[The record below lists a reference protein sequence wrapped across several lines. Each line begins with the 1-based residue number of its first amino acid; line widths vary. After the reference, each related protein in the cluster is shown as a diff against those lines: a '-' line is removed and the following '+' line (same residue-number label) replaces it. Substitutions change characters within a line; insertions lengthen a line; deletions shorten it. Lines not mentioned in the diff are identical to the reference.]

1 MTSEVVTEIQTLSA
15 VIEDW
20 LEKGESPDGFQKSLP
35 LRSHRLS
42 AEDVDRIRSGLEKKL
57 AHVSPDFFPEVLF
70 IESLGDEEPGLLQV
84 SFFRSYKAEHEDLR
98 WFVDIPQGAC
108 WYFKVEDQQ
117 SAHELAQ
124 HLNQSHNRKKFD
136 AHGPDSALD
145 RSLIKLALLDLRSA
159 GIRVSKFGFK
169 SSNDFDHV
177 EPDMFE
183 VS

>member
-1 MTSEVVTEIQTLSA
+1 MTSDVATEIQTLSA

-20 LEKGESPDGFQKSLP
+20 LDQGESLDGFEKSLP

-42 AEDVDRIRSGLEKKL
+42 AENIERIRSGLEKKL
-57 AHVSPDFFPEVLF
+57 THVSSDFFPEVLF
-70 IESLGDEEPGLLQV
+70 IESLEDEEPGLLQV
-84 SFFRSYKAEHEDLR
+84 SFFRSYKAENEGLG

-117 SAHELAQ
+117 SAHALAQ
-124 HLNQSHNRKKFD
+124 HLNQSLNRKKFD

-145 RSLIKLALLDLRSA
+145 RSLIRMALLDLRGS
-159 GIRVSKFGFK
+159 GIRVIKFGFK

-177 EPDMFE
+177 EPEMLD